1 MEKRGSGGG
10 AGVTESGE
18 EGSEGRTLTVAS
30 YGGLANRLRVL
41 TSAVVMAEATGR
53 ALTMQWHQMDTCGA
67 AFSDLFTNDFPVA
80 NYVGGPENRLPPFAG
95 PLGRDYFDILTSTKP
110 HIGVMAVSWLT
121 LPEVYPH
128 HAPLQAKCAAV
139 LDGLTP
145 VEEIAARVKEFREA
159 HFRPRMIGV
168 HLRRGDFHREVRF
181 SVTNTSTAIRAALR
195 FLEAAPE
202 AGIFLSTDDGAL
214 NQWTGQRMVEGA
226 REQFRREFGERVVG
240 TAPRSLER
248 GEPAAVQDALVD
260 LLLLRGCDAGVGTWH
275 SSFSE
280 VAWFGRDVPVVLC
293 RSGGVWGLVDVAG
306 KRLGVWRG
314 LNRWARRLTA
324 GRANGLQVIMYA
336 RGWPRATA
344 ARLLRRHAPGL
355 FERVRP
361 RKS

>member
-1 MEKRGSGGG
+1 LEIQGGG
-10 AGVTESGE
+10 GVGVKTSEGERGE
-18 EGSEGRTLTVAS
+18 ERTLTVAA

-67 AFSDLFTNDFPVA
+67 AFSELYTNDLPVV
-80 NYVGGPENRLPPFAG
+80 NLVGGPQTRLPHFAG
-95 PLGRDYFDILTSTKP
+95 PLGRNYFDILTRMEP
-110 HIGVMAVSWLT
+110 HIAVMAVSWLA

-128 HAPLQAKCAAV
+128 HAPLLAQCAAV

-145 VEEIAARVKEFREA
+145 VEEVAARVQAFREA
-159 HFRPRMIGV
+159 HFRPTMIGV
-168 HLRRGDFHREVRF
+168 HLRRGDFHRAARF
-181 SVTNTSTAIRAALR
+181 SVDNLGAALR
-195 FLEAAPE
+195 VTREFLAADPE
-202 AGIFLSTDDGAL
+202 AGILLSTDDGAV
-214 NQWTGQRMVEGA
+214 NQWTGRPMVEGA
-226 REQFRREFGERVVG
+226 REKFRREFGERVVW

-248 GEPAAVQDALVD
+248 GEAAAVQDALVD
-260 LLLLRGCDAGVGTWH
+260 LLLLRGCDAGVGTWN

-280 VAWFGRDVPVVLC
+280 VAWFGRRAPVVMC
-293 RSGGVWGLVDVAG
+293 RSGGVWGLVDEAG

-314 LNRWARRLTA
+314 LNRWARGLTG
-324 GRANGLQVIMYA
+324 GRANGLQLLLYA

-344 ARLLRRHAPGL
+344 ARLLRRYAPRL